1 MSRETFRSNNVE
13 GRAYYQSGA
22 LLNRQARAHEAS
34 NLGVP
39 YNTHQIDGTFRAAT
53 PPPAYVQGLAV
64 IVNAA
69 NTCAED
75 PAPESGIDAP
85 CATVN
90 KYLARFRWFDHST
103 QVWNEYDEELRL
115 DASGYWEGLHLDAGD
130 ESAIIGKR
138 YPTDASRNPSKGV
151 GFGAIPVFAEGDVV
165 PAYWDAARGWL
176 VPIVSP
182 PADVPLGEYFSTFPE
197 NITQDFG
204 LFASDQAMVGVS
216 LEVQEPN
223 GNWTVRDA
231 LCFRVPRQNVE
242 VGYWLD
248 TRSGFM
254 TVGAP
259 NGLAAGTRF
268 RLVAGHGVDYALYVL
283 QKRIRFVGAGR
294 YSSAAY
300 VSSKLGY
307 AVAANGGVLQ
317 TGWTAVASVP
327 GRYKDSP
334 SVFYL
339 GGGVFEIDY
348 LDENDGW
355 LIGVDVSLTIGNE
368 SPENQSSVSA
378 TVTVESASSAS
389 SSSSSSTSS
398 VSSTSAS
405 YASWSTRSWSSW
417 SSSSHLRS
425 SSSSSSSSITISQTA
440 VSTSS
445 ATWDNFCCVTLV
457 SDVICDAAGH
467 VLRVCYRTICFPT
480 IGGKTCEDGIGV
492 EMCYPCEEETT
503 SWSSS
508 SVSLTSSSSSDSLTS
523 SSPSSNSVTSTSRSS
538 SSSSLGLSSSS
549 STSLGFSSSSI
560 TRSLSS
566 VPATASVGLPL
577 PMSALSWASFG
588 ITSLSTAVTSMTTS
602 SLYFFLDKW
611 LVRE

>member
-22 LLNRQARAHEAS
+22 LLNRQARAHEAA

-53 PPPAYVQGLAV
+53 PPPGFVAGIAV
-64 IVNAA
+64 ITDAA
-69 NTCAED
+69 NTCADD
-75 PAPESGIDAP
+75 PAPDSGIDAP

-103 QVWNEYDEELRL
+103 QVWAEYDEELRL
-115 DASGYWEGLHLDAGD
+115 DASGYWEGLHLDAGA
-130 ESAIIGKR
+130 EEPVIGAT
-138 YPTDASRNPSKGV
+138 YPTDASRSPSKGV
-151 GFGAIPVFAEGDVV
+151 GFGAIPVFDAGDVV
-165 PAYWDAARGWL
+165 PAYYDPARGWL
-176 VPIVSP
+176 IPIMSP
-182 PADVPLGEYFSTFPE
+182 PADVPLGEYFSTSVE
-197 NITQDFG
+197 NIAADFG
-204 LFASDQAMVGVS
+204 LVLSDQAMVGVS
-216 LEVQEPN
+216 IEVQVPG
-223 GNWTVRDA
+223 GNWSVRDA

-242 VGYWLD
+242 TGFWLD
-248 TRSGFM
+248 TRSGFL

-259 NGLAAGTRF
+259 NSLPQGTRF
-268 RLVAGHGVDYALYVL
+268 RLVAGHGVDYNLFVL
-283 QKRIRFVGAGR
+283 QKRLRFVAAGR
-294 YSSAAY
+294 YSSSAY
-300 VSSKLGY
+300 VSNKLGY
-307 AVAANGGVLQ
+307 AVATYGSPLAA
-317 TGWTAVASVP
+317 GWSLVASVP
-327 GRYKDSP
+327 GRYKDTP
-334 SVFYL
+334 SVINL

-368 SPENQSSVSA
+368 APENESSVSN
-378 TVTVESASSAS
+378 TVTVESASSQS
-389 SSSSSSTSS
+389 SQTSVSSA
-398 VSSTSAS
+398 SSTSAS

-417 SSSSHLRS
+417 SSSSYFNS
-425 SSSSSSSSITISQTA
+425 SSSSSSSSVTWSQTA

-457 SDVICDAAGH
+457 SDVICDALGH

-480 IGGKTCEDGIGV
+480 IGGKTCEDGIGP
-492 EMCYPCEEETT
+492 EICYPCEEETT
-503 SWSSS
+503 SRSSS
-508 SVSLTSSSSSDSLTS
+508 SVSITSSSSSDSLTS
-523 SSPSSNSVTSTSRSS
+523 SSPSSNSLTSTSHSS

-566 VPATASVGLPL
+566 VPATATAGDISPG
-577 PMSALSWASFG
+577 MSAVSWTSFG
-588 ITSLSTAVTSMTTS
+588 ITSLSTAVSAMSTS
-602 SLYFFLDKW
+602 SLFFFLDKW